1 MQYMRKIF
9 FVKYSTCY
17 VFKTIHENLLRV
29 YNIYIVD
36 IMRTIASL
44 LAFIALASGVF
55 FSYTYFD
62 NKSSLIAND
71 LQYAQDISK
80 QLLKLFLTVSVTAS
94 ILFALLLYAVL
105 TTRSVARRMAYNL
118 SKDIAFSKEEFRRF
132 YELSP
137 VPYLLINKKGL
148 ITRPNKASL
157 RFFGRTEEELLG
169 KDIFTFL
176 IDPEQKGKILRY
188 KDSVERRIAVEQKE
202 VQVMLDSNK
211 LRWVLLS
218 IEDITSPG
226 SKEHNGLVTLVD
238 IHEQKELER
247 IKTEFLSLASHQLR
261 SPLSNLKW
269 YIDFLLNR
277 RRDQMSEEVQDYLHK
292 MYRRNTDMIELVNTF
307 LNLSRIEMGRLQVEK
322 EKIDISLIAKSVIE
336 ELEPTAEEKKIT
348 LETSYSGD
356 LILDTDERLLR
367 IIMQN
372 LLSNSLRYTKEGG
385 SVFVRLNASG
395 SRVRIE
401 VQDTGVGIPP
411 DEQGSIFSKLYR
423 ATNAREIET
432 NGNGIGLY
440 MCKELAEG
448 LGGTIGFVSK
458 FNEGTT
464 FTVEL
469 PR

>member
-1 MQYMRKIF
+1 MRIF
-9 FVKYSTCY
+9 
-17 VFKTIHENLLRV
+17 
-29 YNIYIVD
+29 
-36 IMRTIASL
+36 ASL
-44 LAFIALASGVF
+44 LALLVLVSGAF
-55 FSYTYFD
+55 FTYTYFD
-62 NKSSLIAND
+62 NKSALIAAD
-71 LQYAQDISK
+71 MQYAQGVSK
-80 QLLKLFLTVSVTAS
+80 QLLNLFFAVSITAS
-94 ILFALLLYAVL
+94 ILLALLLYAVL
-105 TTRSVARRMAYNL
+105 TTKSEARRLAYKI
-118 SKDIAFSKEEFRRF
+118 SKDISFSKEEFRRF

-157 RFFGRTEEELLG
+157 RFFGRTEEELLQ
-169 KDIFTFL
+169 KDIFSFL
-176 IDPEQKGKILRY
+176 VDPEHKEKIVRY

-202 VQVMLDSNK
+202 VQVALDSNK

-226 SKEHNGLVTLVD
+226 SNEHNGLVTLVD

-322 EKIDISLIAKSVIE
+322 EKTDVATVTKSVIE

-348 LETSYSGD
+348 LETSYNGD
-356 LILDTDERLLR
+356 LVFDTDERLLR
-367 IIMQN
+367 IILQN

-385 SVFVRLNASG
+385 KVFIRLNASS

-448 LGGTIGFVSK
+448 LGGSISFVSK
-458 FNEGTT
+458 LNEGTT

-469 PR
+469 LR